1 MKLVQS
7 METRV
12 AGQSPAT
19 ETLVLSGAH
28 LEYLDEMS
36 RVMNPEMPVAFG
48 GPHAIRLILD
58 RIFDSGID
66 LTAASSEQ
74 EIAALAAGRLRGKSR
89 RRASFTTGSLCAS
102 STLNRSAGR
111 RANRSI
117 LPAKDPHRS
126 EKPPR

>member
-1 MKLVQS
+1 MKLVES
-7 METRV
+7 MKTSV
-12 AGQSPAT
+12 AGQNPAT
-19 ETLVLSGAH
+19 ETLVLTGAH

-36 RVMNPEMPVAFG
+36 RGLNPEMPVAFG

-89 RRASFTTGSLCAS
+89 RRASLSTGSLCAS
-102 STLNRSAGR
+102 RATRSTTR

-117 LPAKDPHRS
+117 LPATDPHRS